1 VRALACLGLLAL
13 GAVVGLSAVWTHS
26 RWWALAL
33 GAAATLTAELAA
45 PRGLP
50 RLAYAAGWLA
60 ASAYFLLARGEGD
73 FVVGSNAVG
82 YTFLGLGLVVLVLAV
97 ATVPP
102 RRRTGPTMAAG
113 AGASA

>member
-1 VRALACLGLLAL
+1 MRVLACLALLLL
-13 GAVVGLSAVWTHS
+13 GAVVGLSTVWTHS

-33 GAAATLTAELAA
+33 GGTATLVTEVAV

-50 RLAYAAGWLA
+50 RLAYAAGWIA
-60 ASAYFLLARGEGD
+60 ASGYFLLARGEGD
-73 FVVGSNAVG
+73 FVVGSNPVG

-102 RRRTGPTMAAG
+102 RRRTMTAG
-113 AGASA
+113 AGVST